1 LEELVL
7 IRTLGEQMLAAA
19 SADDWSQV
27 LSLDEER
34 HALLAAL
41 PPAAFVHI
49 ESAARPVL
57 EGALAVTEILL
68 RRAREAQAAQVGEL
82 TAMQRGQRGVTAYLD
97 AES

>member
-1 LEELVL
+1 MEELDR

-19 SADDWSQV
+19 DVDDWSQV
-27 LSLDEER
+27 LSLDEAR

-41 PPAAFVHI
+41 PPAAFVRI

-68 RRAREAQAAQVGEL
+68 RRAREALAAHVGEL
-82 TAMQRGQRGVTAYLD
+82 TAMQRGQRGVAAYLD